1 MPLREDNEGFSP
13 PALDAAAR
21 SAYTS
26 RKSGSPV
33 TRLYLI
39 SPAQIDHPSLFAE
52 ELRAALDGGD
62 VAAFQLR
69 LKDVPDEAIIRA
81 ADTLRP
87 ICQQRGVAFIL
98 NDRPDLAV
106 KLDCDGVHVGQEDMP
121 YAEARRIVGPDRQ
134 VGVTCK
140 ASRHL
145 AMEAA
150 EAGADYVAFG
160 AFFSSSTKPV
170 TTPAEIEIVEWWSS
184 LMEVPCVVIGG
195 ITVENCRP
203 LIEAGA
209 DFLAV
214 AGGVWSHEDG
224 PAAAV
229 RAFNELFAA
238 HGSPDG
244 EP

>member
-1 MPLREDNEGFSP
+1 MTDC
-13 PALDAAAR
+13 
-21 SAYTS
+21 
-26 RKSGSPV
+26 
-33 TRLYLI
+33 RLYLI
-39 SPAQIDHPSLFAE
+39 SPQRIDHPSIFAA

-69 LKDVPDEAIIRA
+69 LKDVDDAAIARA

-98 NDRPDLAV
+98 NDRPDLAAS
-106 KLDCDGVHVGQEDMP
+106 LDCDGVHIGQDDMP
-121 YAEARRIVGPDRQ
+121 YREARRLVGPDRQ
-134 VGVTCK
+134 VGVTAK

-160 AFFSSSTKPV
+160 AFFASTTKTV
-170 TTPAEIEIVEWWSS
+170 TAPASLEIVEWWSG
-184 LMEVPCVVIGG
+184 LMEVPCVAIGG

-203 LIEAGA
+203 VIAAGA

-214 AGGVWSHEDG
+214 AGGVWNHKDG
-224 PAAAV
+224 PEAAV
-229 RAFNELFAA
+229 RAFNDLFAA
-238 HGSPDG
+238 RSGA
-244 EP
+244 

>member
-1 MPLREDNEGFSP
+1 VPNP
-13 PALDAAAR
+13 
-21 SAYTS
+21 T
-26 RKSGSPV
+26 

-39 SPAQIDHPSLFAE
+39 SPERIDHPNLFAD

-69 LKDVPDEAIIRA
+69 LKNASEAEIAKA

-87 ICQQRGVAFIL
+87 ISQQRDVAFIM

-140 ASRHL
+140 ASRDL
-145 AMEAA
+145 AMTAGEQ
-150 EAGADYVAFG
+150 GADYVAFG
-160 AFFSSSTKPV
+160 AFFPSSTKAV
-170 TTPAEIEIVEWWSS
+170 TTPADIEIVEWWSE
-184 LMEVPCVVIGG
+184 LFEIPCVAIGG
-195 ITVENCRP
+195 ITVDNCGP
-203 LIEAGA
+203 LIKAGA

-214 AGGVWSHEDG
+214 AGGVWNYKDG
-224 PAAAV
+224 PTAAV
-229 RAFNELFAA
+229 KKFNELFE
-238 HGSPDG
+238 SLSS
-244 EP
+244 

>member
-1 MPLREDNEGFSP
+1 MELP
-13 PALDAAAR
+13 
-21 SAYTS
+21 T
-26 RKSGSPV
+26 

-39 SPAQIDHPSLFAE
+39 SPEHLEHPAIFAD
-52 ELRAALDGGD
+52 ELRAACDGGD

-69 LKDVPDEAIIRA
+69 LKNADDDAIARA

-87 ICQQRGVAFIL
+87 ICQQRGVAFFM

-106 KLDCDGVHVGQEDMP
+106 KLDCDGVHVGQDDMS

-145 AMEAA
+145 AMDAA

-160 AFFSSSTKPV
+160 AFFHSNTKTV
-170 TTPAEIEIVEWWSS
+170 TTPASLDIVEWWSG
-184 LMEVPCVVIGG
+184 LMEVPCVAIGG

-203 LIEAGA
+203 VIAAGA

-214 AGGVWSHEDG
+214 AGGVWNYKSG
-224 PAAAV
+224 PRDAV
-229 RAFNELFAA
+229 ARFNEIFYD
-238 HGSPDG
+238 SC
-244 EP
+244 

>member
-1 MPLREDNEGFSP
+1 M
-13 PALDAAAR
+13 
-21 SAYTS
+21 
-26 RKSGSPV
+26 

-39 SPAQIDHPSLFAE
+39 SPAHIEHPSIFAD

-69 LKDVPDEAIIRA
+69 LKDVSDEAIARA

-87 ICQQRGVAFIL
+87 ICQQRGTALIM

-106 KLDCDGVHVGQEDMP
+106 KLDCDGVHVGQDDMP

-140 ASRHL
+140 DSRHL

-160 AFFSSSTKPV
+160 AFFTSTTKQV
-170 TTPAEIEIVEWWSS
+170 TTPADLDVLTWWSEI
-184 LMEVPCVVIGG
+184 MEVPCVAIGG
-195 ITVENCRP
+195 ITVENCKP
-203 LIEAGA
+203 LIAAGA

-214 AGGVWSHEDG
+214 AGGVWGHKDG
-224 PAAAV
+224 PEAAV

-238 HGSPDG
+238 HGSADG
-244 EP
+244 QP